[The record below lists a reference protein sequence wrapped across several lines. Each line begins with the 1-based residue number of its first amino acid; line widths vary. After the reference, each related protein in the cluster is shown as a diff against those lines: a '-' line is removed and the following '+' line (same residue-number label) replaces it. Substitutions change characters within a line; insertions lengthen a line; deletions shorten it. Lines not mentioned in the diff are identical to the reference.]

1 MCTCR
6 GELCSPASA
15 SAGTSCWTARG
26 RWGILFWVIDVEFV
40 VKQDGCI
47 LRDVLRRDMGV
58 SYSAMKSAKWDNRIL
73 VDGASTPVNAV
84 LRAGQRVEILWP
96 EEKPV
101 YQLRPYALELKIPYE
116 DEHLM
121 VIDKPAPLASQSS
134 AGHPDNSLE
143 NAVYAYMGCPE
154 DFIYRPVNR
163 LDKGTSGLMVIAK
176 TPHAQHLLQKQLHTE
191 AFQRVYLAV
200 VEGVPEPRCGV
211 IDAPIAKV
219 EAASIQRCVCPEG
232 RPSVTRYRVERVSG
246 GRALVRLRLET
257 GRTHQIRVHMRHLGC
272 PVCGDFLYG
281 TELPELPG
289 RFALHS
295 AELQLAHP
303 FTGEMLHLRS
313 ELPPELISLL

>member
-1 MCTCR
+1 MKLDYIVK
-6 GELCSPASA
+6 ED
-15 SAGTSCWTARG
+15 G
-26 RWGILFWVIDVEFV
+26 RV
-40 VKQDGCI
+40 

-58 SYSAMKSAKWDNRIL
+58 SYSAMKSAKWDDRIL
-73 VDGASTPVNAV
+73 VDGVPTPVSSV
-84 LRAGQRVEILWP
+84 LRAGQTVTMRWP
-96 EEKPV
+96 REKPV
-101 YQLRPYALELKIPYE
+101 YQPRPYELSLNIPYE

-154 DFIYRPVNR
+154 EFIYRPVNR
-163 LDKGTSGLMVIAK
+163 LDKGTSGLMVVAK

-200 VEGVPEPRCGV
+200 VEGVPEPERGV

-219 EAASIQRCVCPEG
+219 EAASIRRQVCPEG
-232 RPSVTRYRVERVSG
+232 RPSVTHYRVEQIVG
-246 GRALVRLRLET
+246 NRALVRLRLET
-257 GRTHQIRVHMRHLGC
+257 GRTHQIRVHMSHMGC

-295 AELQLAHP
+295 AELVLAHP
-303 FTGEMLHLRS
+303 FTGETLRLS
-313 ELPPELISLL
+313 STLPRELTSLL